1 MNLLKKYAILS
12 VLVAAVTG
20 LFPACSSDDDYTPG
34 PQGEGAQVYFSN
46 ESATTY
52 AIGPDDASVA
62 IDVLRAAKEEEIEV
76 PISATIDAEYADLFD
91 LPETVA
97 FAAGE
102 SKTSLV
108 ITFDR
113 SKLADGASYAIALA
127 VDDPTM
133 TTPYGAAAL
142 NITLTVPEP
151 WRSLGTGLFSD
162 AFMFEKTYKLEIQQ
176 HELQPTR
183 FRVVNPYAG
192 GLIEEE
198 YYEKPEETAN
208 AAEYLEFVLM
218 RPGNKLND
226 VTITKEGLVY
236 FKPVNTGFFNT
247 ANDYNQFVY
256 LYHPSAFTSAQTE
269 ESWSFN
275 CVLQWQDDAK
285 TLPAVVQLAPFYYM
299 DGIGGWNKS
308 AEDGWVTIVFP
319 GVELT
324 DYSVEVAY
332 TGRFTDTEDNSFA
345 VAEVTGGEDV
355 EYIEVGMG
363 AGEDAN
369 AVLSAMMAGEIEP
382 VRIEGNAGS
391 AKLPVAEDGTYTIVA
406 ISYGAGEAQ
415 EAAAV
420 TFNFYVGSAPE
431 IPTLEKDFTA
441 EDLCEVSKEEL
452 FKQWFMW
459 ARDYFDEEGNTA
471 RQPLSVVT
479 FSENTVDDGDDL
491 DAIDVKGLSL
501 GYVEDDAVVWEYYN
515 GQFYSLAQ
523 SAPVGTWNNNY
534 YIGMLI
540 TDMSSGKI
548 YNSSNYMLVGGIVD
562 EGYMALASNNANY
575 HFDGFALPA
584 YTDAEMTQSAG
595 GSIAIYYDILFED
608 PAVSSLTPAAAAAPK
623 ALKKGAQ
630 LKSLARS
637 LSVRDNFVETPRG
650 YVHSKIDALRARQKE
665 ARMEAAPADAVVKA
679 FRGTAQGLYETAPRL
694 GLPVSATEAAA
705 N

>member
-1 MNLLKKYAILS
+1 MNLLKKYAILP
-12 VLVAAVTG
+12 VLVVAAAG
-20 LFPACSSDDDYTPG
+20 LFTACSSDDDYTPG
-34 PQGEGAQVYFSN
+34 PQAEGAQVYFSN

-62 IDVLRAAKEEEIEV
+62 IDVLRSANEEEIEV

-91 LPETVA
+91 LPETVS

-102 SKTSLV
+102 SKSSFV

-133 TTPYGAAAL
+133 TTPYGAATL
-142 NITLTVPEP
+142 NLTLTVPEP
-151 WRSLGTGLFSD
+151 WRSLGTGMFSD
-162 AFMFEKTYKLEIQQ
+162 LFMFEKMYKLEIQQ

-218 RPGNKLND
+218 RPGNKLNG

-236 FKPVNTGFFNT
+236 FEPTNTGFFNT

-256 LYHPSAFTSAQTE
+256 LYHPSAFQSMQTE

-275 CVLQWQDDAK
+275 KVLQWQDDAK
-285 TLPAVVQLAPFYYM
+285 TLPAVVQLAPYYYM
-299 DGIGGWNKS
+299 DGIGGWNNT
-308 AEDGWVTIVFP
+308 AVDGCVTIVFP

-324 DYSVEVAY
+324 DYSLEVAY

-345 VAEVTGGEDV
+345 VAEVTGGADV

-369 AVLSAMMAGEIEP
+369 AVLAAMKAGEIEP

-391 AKLPVAEDGTYTIVA
+391 VKLPVAEDGTYTIVA

-420 TFNFYVGSAPE
+420 TFTFYVGSAPE
-431 IPTLEKDFTA
+431 LTA
-441 EDLCEVSKEEL
+441 L
-452 FKQWFMW
+452 
-459 ARDYFDEEGNTA
+459 
-471 RQPLSVVT
+471 
-479 FSENTVDDGDDL
+479 
-491 DAIDVKGLSL
+491 
-501 GYVEDDAVVWEYYN
+501 
-515 GQFYSLAQ
+515 
-523 SAPVGTWNNNY
+523 
-534 YIGMLI
+534 
-540 TDMSSGKI
+540 
-548 YNSSNYMLVGGIVD
+548 
-562 EGYMALASNNANY
+562 
-575 HFDGFALPA
+575 
-584 YTDAEMTQSAG
+584 
-595 GSIAIYYDILFED
+595 
-608 PAVSSLTPAAAAAPK
+608 
-623 ALKKGAQ
+623 
-630 LKSLARS
+630 
-637 LSVRDNFVETPRG
+637 
-650 YVHSKIDALRARQKE
+650 E
-665 ARMEAAPADAVVKA
+665 ARAYRAGE
-679 FRGTAQGLYETAPRL
+679 GLHDR
-694 GLPVSATEAAA
+694 
-705 N
+705 

>member
-1 MNLLKKYAILS
+1 MNLLKKYARLS
-12 VLVAAVTG
+12 ALIVAAAG
-20 LFPACSSDDDYTPG
+20 LFSACSSDDDYTPG
-34 PQGEGAQVYFSN
+34 PQAEGAQVYFSN

-62 IDVLRAAKEEEIEV
+62 IDVLRSAKEEEIEV
-76 PISATIDAEYADLFD
+76 PILATIADEYAGLFNV
-91 LPETVA
+91 PETVS

-113 SKLADGASYAIALA
+113 SRLTDGASYAIALA

-133 TTPYGAAAL
+133 TTPYGAAVL
-142 NITLTVPEP
+142 NLNLTVPEP

-162 AFMFEKTYKLEIQQ
+162 AFLFEKTYKLEIQQ

-208 AAEYLEFVLM
+208 AAEYLEFILM

-236 FKPVNTGFFNT
+236 FEPVNTGFFNT
-247 ANDYNQFVY
+247 SNDYNQFVY
-256 LYHPSAFTSAQTE
+256 LYHPSAFTSMQTE
-269 ESWSFN
+269 DSWSFN
-275 CVLQWQDDAK
+275 KVLQWQDDAK

-299 DGIGGWNKS
+299 EGLGGWNKS

-332 TGRFTDTEDNSFA
+332 TGRFTDTKDNSFA
-345 VAEVTGGEDV
+345 VAEVTGGADV

-369 AVLSAMMAGEIEP
+369 AILAAMQAGEIEP

-406 ISYGAGEAQ
+406 ISYGAGEAK

-431 IPTLEKDFTA
+431 IPVLEKDYTID
-441 EDLCEVSKEEL
+441 DLYTVSKEEL
-452 FKQWFMW
+452 LKPWFMW
-459 ARDYFDEEGNTA
+459 ARDFYDKEGNKA

-501 GYVEDDAVVWEYYN
+501 GYVEEDAVVWEYYS
-515 GQFYSLAQ
+515 GVFYSLGW
-523 SAPVGTWNNNY
+523 SAPIGIWDNY

-540 TDMSSGKI
+540 TDMTTGKL
-548 YNSSNYMLVGGIVD
+548 YNPSNYMLVGGIVD
-562 EGYMALASNNANY
+562 EGYMALASNNKNY
-575 HFDGFALPA
+575 HLDGIALHA
-584 YTDAEMTQSAG
+584 FKDAAMEESAG
-595 GSIAIYYDILFED
+595 NAEIYYDIMFED

-630 LKSLARS
+630 LKSLAGS

-665 ARMEAAPADAVVKA
+665 ARMEAAPADAIVKA
-679 FRGTAQGLYETAPRL
+679 FRGSVQGLHETAPRL
-694 GLPVSATEAAA
+694 GLPVSATEVAA